1 MDDRPGE
8 ICCCKIS
15 YETGANLIGI
25 FCCLITIQ
33 SCLCACFFREAL
45 LFFVV
50 NAVLYGIVSLVFLW
64 HVLAPERFDFLY
76 RSIFF
81 FYCFFALVYG
91 GGNLWNLIYWL
102 AMPGMIHK
110 GCNEEDECIEKF

>member
-1 MDDRPGE
+1 M
-8 ICCCKIS
+8 
-15 YETGANLIGI
+15 
-25 FCCLITIQ
+25 
-33 SCLCACFFREAL
+33 
-45 LFFVV
+45 V